1 MNNKGNKSKETKKS
15 KITKFF
21 NKILKGDKPKYT
33 TWETIIFAIIIFGV
47 GLIVGGII
55 IYSKSI
61 NKSSLNEFIATYDE
75 IIDNYYQKIDKDK
88 LLEAGIDGM
97 IKYLGDPYS
106 SYINKNDVDDFN
118 DGVNGTYQGIGAEV
132 KYNENNL
139 PTIGEVFKNTPA
151 EKVGLKENDIILK
164 VNDIIVKDKSLAEIA
179 EIVKGKSGTNVKLTI
194 LRGKEEK
201 TFTITRGTVD
211 NISVISEIINSN
223 NKKIGYIYIS
233 VFASNTAKQFKEKL
247 ENLEKEKINSLIID
261 VRGNTGG
268 YLNVVTDIISMFI
281 KKDEVIYKLKTKN
294 KIDSI
299 TDKTIEYRTYPVA
312 ILADRGSAS
321 ASELLIGAF
330 SETYNAKII
339 GENTY
344 GKGKVQKV
352 FELSSGALL
361 KYTYQEWLTPKGN
374 YIDGVGIMPDINVKY
389 EYISDNRDTQ
399 KDKAIEILSK

>member
-88 LLEAGIDGM
+88 LLDAGIDGM

-106 SYINKNDVDDFN
+106 SYINKNDADDFN

>member
-88 LLEAGIDGM
+88 LLDAGIDGM

-106 SYINKNDVDDFN
+106 SYINKNDADDFN

-374 YIDGVGIMPDINVKY
+374 YIDGVGIMPDVNVKY

>member
-118 DGVNGTYQGIGAEV
+118 EGVNGTYQGIGAEV

-164 VNDIIVKDKSLAEIA
+164 VNDIIIKDKSLAEIA

-247 ENLEKEKINSLIID
+247 EYLEKEKINSLIID

>member
-106 SYINKNDVDDFN
+106 SYINKNDVDEFN
-118 DGVNGTYQGIGAEV
+118 EGVNGTYQGIGAEV

-233 VFASNTAKQFKEKL
+233 VFASNTVKQFKEKL

-299 TDKTIEYRTYPVA
+299 TDKTVEYRTYPVA

-374 YIDGVGIMPDINVKY
+374 YIDGVGVTPDVNVKY

>member
-106 SYINKNDVDDFN
+106 SYINKNDADDFN

-374 YIDGVGIMPDINVKY
+374 YIDGVGIMPDVNVKY

>member
-118 DGVNGTYQGIGAEV
+118 EGVNGTYQGIGAEV

-312 ILADRGSAS
+312 ILADGGSAS

-399 KDKAIEILSK
+399 KDKAIEVLSK

>member
-1 MNNKGNKSKETKKS
+1 
-15 KITKFF
+15 
-21 NKILKGDKPKYT
+21 
-33 TWETIIFAIIIFGV
+33 
-47 GLIVGGII
+47 
-55 IYSKSI
+55 
-61 NKSSLNEFIATYDE
+61 
-75 IIDNYYQKIDKDK
+75 
-88 LLEAGIDGM
+88 
-97 IKYLGDPYS
+97 
-106 SYINKNDVDDFN
+106 
-118 DGVNGTYQGIGAEV
+118 
-132 KYNENNL
+132 
-139 PTIGEVFKNTPA
+139 
-151 EKVGLKENDIILK
+151 
-164 VNDIIVKDKSLAEIA
+164 
-179 EIVKGKSGTNVKLTI
+179 
-194 LRGKEEK
+194 
-201 TFTITRGTVD
+201 
-211 NISVISEIINSN
+211 
-223 NKKIGYIYIS
+223 
-233 VFASNTAKQFKEKL
+233 
-247 ENLEKEKINSLIID
+247 
-261 VRGNTGG
+261 
-268 YLNVVTDIISMFI
+268 MFI